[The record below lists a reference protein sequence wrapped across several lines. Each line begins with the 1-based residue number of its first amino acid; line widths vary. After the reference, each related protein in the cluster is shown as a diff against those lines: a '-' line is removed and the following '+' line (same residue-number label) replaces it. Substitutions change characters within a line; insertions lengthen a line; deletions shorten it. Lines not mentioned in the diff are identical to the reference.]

1 MQSIQGNSEHLFCS
15 LANWIQH
22 QPINLHQKKMLEMIS
37 ELSNLYEVPA
47 SQFEELEEEDLKF
60 LLKAIK

>member
-1 MQSIQGNSEHLFCS
+1 
-15 LANWIQH
+15 
-22 QPINLHQKKMLEMIS
+22 MIS